1 MRASSCSV
9 TPKRRFGENNDFI
22 TQLLA
27 HASTDADE
35 ASAMQVQNARWSDRL
50 SSGRLTLES
59 PVGDHQ
65 RMGDPTHDRNAIVGR
80 GWLRRLG
87 MPCQSGDAGHLS
99 CGAGMA
105 SVHVP

>member
-1 MRASSCSV
+1 
-9 TPKRRFGENNDFI
+9 
-22 TQLLA
+22 
-27 HASTDADE
+27 
-35 ASAMQVQNARWSDRL
+35 MQVQNARWRNRL
-50 SSGRLTLES
+50 SSSRLKLES
-59 PVGDHQ
+59 RLGDQQ
-65 RMGDPTHDRNAIVGR
+65 RAGDPPRDRNATVWQ

>member
-1 MRASSCSV
+1 
-9 TPKRRFGENNDFI
+9 
-22 TQLLA
+22 
-27 HASTDADE
+27 
-35 ASAMQVQNARWSDRL
+35 MQVQNARWRKRL
-50 SSGRLTLES
+50 SSSRLMLES

-65 RMGDPTHDRNAIVGR
+65 RMGDPTHDRNATVWR
-80 GWLRRLG
+80 EWLRRLG